1 MSREKQG
8 EGEGAGGEVENLN
21 ASTVELVP
29 EHYICIRR
37 ASLDE

>member
-1 MSREKQG
+1 MSGEKQEER
-8 EGEGAGGEVENLN
+8 EGGGEEVEKLN
-21 ASTVELVP
+21 ASTVQLVP